1 MEVAATGSAYDR
13 VLSLCQVTGKELDR
27 RFRASGP
34 GALPAG
40 PVVGAMMLF
49 PGTPLA
55 KPIAH
60 LVRAFA
66 WQGKVFQ
73 ADRSELVNRILLFRI
88 KAVRAKVLQGHSWF
102 NGRPCTVL
110 DYSQTSL
117 VAPMVRDEIR
127 EIEPGLWLGL
137 AYMWRTRVA
146 RFALAGEVAAAP
158 DG

>member
-1 MEVAATGSAYDR
+1 MHLAATSSGYAR
-13 VLSLCQVTGKELDR
+13 LLSLCEVTGQELDR

-40 PVVGAMMLF
+40 PVAGAIMLW

-73 ADRSELVNRILLFRI
+73 ADRGELVNRILLFRI
-88 KAVRAKVLQGHSWF
+88 KAVRAKVLQGHSWLD
-102 NGRPCTVL
+102 GRPCTVL

-146 RFALAGEVAAAP
+146 RFALAGEVVAAP

>member
-40 PVVGAMMLF
+40 PVVGVMMLF

-73 ADRSELVNRILLFRI
+73 ADRGELVNRILLFRI
-88 KAVRAKVLQGHSWF
+88 KAVRAKVLQGHSWLD
-102 NGRPCTVL
+102 GRPCTVL

-146 RFALAGEVAAAP
+146 RFALAGEIAAAP